1 VVPLPEVPL
10 EFPPVELDAEA
21 VLLPLERPEVVE
33 FNALPAVAENGLA
46 APEPHPTIEVMA
58 MRPALSLSTT

>member
-1 VVPLPEVPL
+1 L
-10 EFPPVELDAEA
+10 ELDAEA
-21 VLLPLERPEVVE
+21 VLLPAGLEVVE

-46 APEPHPTIEVMA
+46 APEPHPTIEVIA

>member
-1 VVPLPEVPL
+1 VPLELVPL
-10 EFPPVELDAEA
+10 EFELEL
-21 VLLPLERPEVVE
+21 VLLPAAAVTGE
-33 FNALPAVAENGLA
+33 LPSVLDTAENGLA